1 MLGIKTK
8 IICKLKERFLAKSL
22 DVKPPSKL
30 ESLILEKIII
40 SQLEDDAQNINI
52 QDPLA
57 KKTNS
62 IAHSIIK
69 KTAQFMPNNLGNW
82 SIKKPYSFTTHLE
95 SELIKFL
102 KHKYHC
108 DKRIVGHFGSG
119 STEGNIY
126 ATWIGRNYL
135 IKKLSL
141 QDNKKIIMLK
151 SCLAHY
157 SLNKAADLTNIKLVE
172 ANIDQY
178 AFSLDP
184 KTLVKQI
191 KKLYKQGFRGFL
203 IPLTLGYTITGTDDD
218 YKTIAQEVEKFE
230 KNHTNC
236 KCFLWLDAAFS
247 GISKI
252 YTEKNFSP
260 LKYKNIQLITSDFH
274 KLLAVPYPAS
284 FMLYR
289 HNLLKLIEK
298 KIPYIDQLDTTLLGS
313 RPGINILATW
323 MTMLNLE
330 KEKMYKSISLVLQ
343 NKEKF
348 LKKIS
353 QEKLNIRIINNKNS
367 LQACIISKDIFADKI
382 LSSKYKLKITMQKLI
397 IGEKTKNTKMYKLY
411 FFTGLI

>member
-1 MLGIKTK
+1 MFGLKTK
-8 IICKLKERFLAKSL
+8 MINKLKKRFLANSL
-22 DVKPPSKL
+22 DAKQPSHL
-30 ESLILEKIII
+30 ESLVLEKIVIN
-40 SQLEDDAQNINI
+40 QLENDVQNINL

-62 IAHSIIK
+62 IARSVIK

-108 DKRIVGHFGSG
+108 DKKIAGHFGSG

-141 QDNKKIIMLK
+141 KDNKKVVMLK

-157 SLNKAADLTNIKLVE
+157 SLDKAADLTNIKLVG

-178 AFSLDP
+178 TFSLDP
-184 KTLVKQI
+184 KTLVEQI

-218 YKTIAQEVEKFE
+218 YETIAQEIERFE
-230 KNHTNC
+230 KSHTNC

-274 KLLAVPYPAS
+274 KLLAIPYPAS

-289 HNLLKLIEK
+289 HNLLQLIEK

-323 MTMLNLE
+323 MTLLNLE
-330 KEKMYKSISLVLQ
+330 KEKMHKSIGQALQ

-348 LKKIS
+348 LEGIA
-353 QEKLNIRIINNKNS
+353 QERLNLQIVNNKNS
-367 LQACIISKDIFADKI
+367 LQACIISKDASADKI
-382 LSSKYKLKITMQKLI
+382 LSSKYKLKRTRQKLT
-397 IGEKTKNTKMYKLY
+397 IGGKTKSTKMYKLY
-411 FFTGLI
+411 FFAGLI